1 MLYGISLILVKGKIM
16 FNKNTQQKLV
26 RLIYL
31 VGIIMYVGGILS
43 HIVISNVLGTTDLYA
58 IYYTAVYKEES
69 AYILI
74 LPGLVLKLV
83 ATLIE
88 SQEYITKPLWL
99 KVKYAC
105 MAFLTIN
112 AFVFLVPMMP
122 EMTELAAQNI
132 ELGAISSAY
141 KNSAAKEMIVGISNA
156 LPLLIMVILSA
167 VGGKLSK
174 LEH

>member
-1 MLYGISLILVKGKIM
+1 M
-16 FNKNTQQKLV
+16 FNKNTQQKFV

-43 HIVISNVLGTTDLYA
+43 HIVIPNVLGSTDLYA

-74 LPGLVLKLV
+74 LPGLVLKLI
-83 ATLIE
+83 ATIIE
-88 SQEYITKPLWL
+88 SREYITKPLWL
-99 KVKYAC
+99 KVQYAC

-132 ELGAISSAY
+132 ELGTISSAY
-141 KNSAAKEMIVGISNA
+141 NVRAETETIVGISNA

-167 VGGKLSK
+167 VGGKPSQS
-174 LEH
+174 EH